1 MFKKIKSHLYDL
13 VMHFTSNS
21 SSIIK
26 ISNNKEKKTFK
37 YLSCEYIQ
45 HGFNVDYEDIKM
57 CCFNC
62 HEGGGRQILI
72 DNYKGEMIDWKKFFK
87 EKRKLRELNKKG
99 IILERCKGCFFLK
112 EREWDDDD
120 YINYM
125 VFNHW
130 TQCNCKCKYCF
141 TNEQSD
147 FFNARKNYNM
157 YPVIKKLAD
166 MDKTRRF
173 VSNLLYKLNIK
184 KTVYPRRIRGGG
196 EIGFG
201 GGEPALLPEFEPM
214 VNMLLDCGCDNIRVH
229 SSGVKYSQ
237 AIERGLKEGKLT
249 LVVSVDSGTAETYEN
264 IKRVNHFNKVW
275 ENLKIYASK
284 QGENKYKAKTKYI
297 IYPGFNDN
305 KEELDKWFDLTVQ
318 AGIKSVVL
326 DVEGG
331 WYINNKHNIPDYLYE
346 LLEYAKRRAEELGM
360 KNVELYDRANDM
372 LIHKVEY
379 LKLRENEQSN

>member
-1 MFKKIKSHLYDL
+1 MFGRLKSLL
-13 VMHFTSNS
+13 
-21 SSIIK
+21 K
-26 ISNNKEKKTFK
+26 KEKSSEKKK
-37 YLSCEYIQ
+37 YISCEYIQ
-45 HGFNVDYEDIKM
+45 HGFNADYEDIKM

-72 DNYKGEMIDWKKFFK
+72 DKYNGGTIDWNKFFK
-87 EKRKLRELNKKG
+87 EKRKMRELNKNG

-147 FFNARKNYNM
+147 FFNSRKSYNM
-157 YPVIKKLAD
+157 YAQIERLVKMGK
-166 MDKTRRF
+166 
-173 VSNLLYKLNIK
+173 V
-184 KTVYPRRIRGGG
+184 RGGG

-214 VNMLLDCGCDNIRVH
+214 VNLLLDAGCDNIRVH
-229 SSGVKYSQ
+229 SSGVKYSP
-237 AIERGLKEGKLT
+237 AIERGLAEGKLT
-249 LVVSVDSGTAETYEN
+249 LVVSVDSGCAETYLN
-264 IKRVNHFNKVW
+264 IKRVNHFDKVW
-275 ENLKIYASK
+275 ENLAKYSCA
-284 QGENKYKAKTKYI
+284 QTENKYKAKTKYI

-305 KEELDKWFDLTVQ
+305 KEEFDKFFDLSLK
-318 AGIKSVVL
+318 AGIKSMVL

-331 WYINNKHNIPDYLYE
+331 WYEQNKYKVPDYIYE
-346 LLEYAKRRAEELGM
+346 LLDYALKRAEDASM
-360 KNVELYDRANDM
+360 KNIEVYDRANHM
-372 LIHKVEY
+372 RIHKDEY
-379 LKLRENEQSN
+379 IKQRDYAQ

>member
-1 MFKKIKSHLYDL
+1 MLDKLKSIFKPKNTENPK
-13 VMHFTSNS
+13 
-21 SSIIK
+21 
-26 ISNNKEKKTFK
+26 K

-87 EKRKLRELNKKG
+87 EKRKMRELNKQG
-99 IILERCKGCFFLK
+99 ITLERCKGCFFLK
-112 EREWDDDD
+112 EREWDDED

-166 MDKTRRF
+166 MGK
-173 VSNLLYKLNIK
+173 
-184 KTVYPRRIRGGG
+184 IRGGG

-214 VNMLLDCGCDNIRVH
+214 VNLLLDVGCDNIRVH
-229 SSGVKYSQ
+229 SSGVKYSK
-237 AIERGLKEGKLT
+237 AIERGLGEGKLT
-249 LVVSVDSGTAETYEN
+249 LVVSVDSGTPETYEN
-264 IKRVNHFNKVW
+264 IKRVPHFHTVW
-275 ENLKIYASK
+275 KNLAEYASK

-297 IYPGFNDN
+297 IYPGFNDS
-305 KEELDKWFDLTVQ
+305 KEEFDKFLDLTYN
-318 AGIKSVVL
+318 AGIRSMVL

-331 WYINNKHNIPDYLYE
+331 WYIQNKFKVPDYIYE
-346 LLEYAKRRAEELGM
+346 LLDYTLKRADEASM
-360 KNVELYDRANDM
+360 KNVEVYDRANDM
-372 LIHKVEY
+372 RIHKEEY
-379 LKLRENEQSN
+379 IKLRDNANNN

>member
-1 MFKKIKSHLYDL
+1 SYF
-13 VMHFTSNS
+13 
-21 SSIIK
+21 
-26 ISNNKEKKTFK
+26 NKEKKAYK
-37 YLSCEYIQ
+37 YVSCEYIQ
-45 HGFNVDYEDIKM
+45 HGFNVDYEDIRM

-62 HEGGGRQILI
+62 HEGGGRQVLI
-72 DNYKGEMIDWKKFFK
+72 DNYKGEMIDWNKFFK

-112 EREWDDDD
+112 EREWDDED

-147 FFNARKNYNM
+147 FFNKRKNYNM
-157 YPVIKKLAD
+157 YPVIKKLAE
-166 MDKTRRF
+166 MGK
-173 VSNLLYKLNIK
+173 
-184 KTVYPRRIRGGG
+184 IRGGG

-229 SSGVKYSQ
+229 SSGVKYSK
-237 AIERGLKEGKLT
+237 AIERGLSEGKLT
-249 LVVSVDSGTAETYEN
+249 LVVSVDCGSAATYEN

-275 ENLKIYASK
+275 ENLAIYASK

-305 KEELDKWFDLTVQ
+305 KEELDKWFDLTLQ

-326 DVEGG
+326 DMEGG
-331 WYINNKHNIPDYLYE
+331 WYINNKSNIPDYLYK
-346 LLEYAKRRAEELGM
+346 LLEYAKNRAEELGM
-360 KNVELYDRANDM
+360 KNIELYDRANDM
-372 LIHKVEY
+372 LIHKNEFIAP
-379 LKLRENEQSN
+379 KENE

>member
-1 MFKKIKSHLYDL
+1 MINKLKSIFNKKAKAPKRY
-13 VMHFTSNS
+13 V
-21 SSIIK
+21 
-26 ISNNKEKKTFK
+26 
-37 YLSCEYIQ
+37 SCEYVQ

-72 DNYKGEMIDWKKFFK
+72 DNYKGEMINWKKFFK
-87 EKRKLRELNKKG
+87 EKRKMRELNKKG
-99 IILERCKGCFFLK
+99 IILERCKGCIFLK
-112 EREWDDDD
+112 EREWDDED

-147 FFNARKNYNM
+147 YFNARKNYNM

-166 MDKTRRF
+166 YGKWRRIITKK
-173 VSNLLYKLNIK
+173 LYDMGLK
-184 KTVYPRRIRGGG
+184 KTYYPCKIRGGG

-214 VNMLLDCGCDNIRVH
+214 VNLLLDCGCDNIRVH
-229 SSGVKYSQ
+229 SSGVKYSK
-237 AIERGLKEGKLT
+237 AIERGLSEGKLT
-249 LVVSVDSGTAETYEN
+249 LVVSVDSGTPETYTN

-275 ENLKIYASK
+275 ENLTIYASK

-297 IYPGFNDN
+297 IYPGYNDN
-305 KEELDKWFDLTVQ
+305 KEEVDKFLDLTIK

-331 WYINNKHNIPDYLYE
+331 YYEQHKYEIPDYLYE
-346 LLEYAKRRAEELGM
+346 LLDYAEQRTKDLDM
-360 KNVELYDRANDM
+360 KFVEFYDRASHM
-372 LIHKVEY
+372 RSHKEEY
-379 LKLRENEQSN
+379 LKLRENAKSQE

>member
-1 MFKKIKSHLYDL
+1 MFDKLKNIFK
-13 VMHFTSNS
+13 
-21 SSIIK
+21 
-26 ISNNKEKKTFK
+26 KEKKKIK

-72 DNYKGEMIDWKKFFK
+72 DNYHGEMIDWNKFFK
-87 EKRKLRELNKKG
+87 EKRKMRELNKKG

-112 EREWDDDD
+112 EHEWDDED

-147 FFNARKNYNM
+147 YFNTRKNYNM
-157 YPVIKKLAD
+157 FPQIEKLVK
-166 MDKTRRF
+166 MGK
-173 VSNLLYKLNIK
+173 V
-184 KTVYPRRIRGGG
+184 RGGG

-214 VNMLLDCGCDNIRVH
+214 VNLLLDAGCDNIRVH
-229 SSGVKYSQ
+229 SSGVKYSP
-237 AIERGLKEGKLT
+237 AIERGLSEGKLT
-249 LVVSVDSGTAETYEN
+249 LVVSVDSGTPETYEN

-275 ENLKIYASK
+275 ENLARYSASQTK
-284 QGENKYKAKTKYI
+284 DKYKAKTKYI

-305 KEELDKWFDLTVQ
+305 KEEFDKFL
-318 AGIKSVVL
+318 AFSLNSGIKSMVL

-331 WYINNKHNIPDYLYE
+331 WYEQNKYQVPDYIYD
-346 LLEYAKRRAEELGM
+346 LLDYALKKAKEASMQNIE
-360 KNVELYDRANDM
+360 VYDRANHM
-372 LIHKVEY
+372 RIHKEEY
-379 LKLRENEQSN
+379 IKLRDHAE

>member
-1 MFKKIKSHLYDL
+1 MLEKIKSI
-13 VMHFTSNS
+13 F
-21 SSIIK
+21 
-26 ISNNKEKKTFK
+26 NKKSKSTEAPKK
-37 YLSCEYIQ
+37 YLSCEYVQ

-72 DNYKGEMIDWKKFFK
+72 DNYKGEMIDWNKFFK
-87 EKRKLRELNKKG
+87 EKRKMRELNKQG

-112 EREWDDDD
+112 EREWDDED

-147 FFNARKNYNM
+147 YFNQRKNYNM

-166 MDKTRRF
+166 MGK
-173 VSNLLYKLNIK
+173 
-184 KTVYPRRIRGGG
+184 IRGGG

-237 AIERGLKEGKLT
+237 AIERGVSEGKLT
-249 LVVSVDSGTAETYEN
+249 VVVSTDSGTPETYEN

-275 ENLKIYASK
+275 ENLAKYA
-284 QGENKYKAKTKYI
+284 QAQTDNKYKVKTKYI
-297 IYPGFNDN
+297 IYPGYNDN
-305 KEELDKWFDLTVQ
+305 KEEIDKFFEYTVN
-318 AGIKSVVL
+318 AGIRSVVL
-326 DVEGG
+326 DLEGG
-331 WYINNKHNIPDYLYE
+331 WYEQNKYNVPDYLYE
-346 LLEYAKRRAEELGM
+346 LLDYAEQKTKEYDM
-360 KNVELYDRANDM
+360 KNVEFYDRASHM
-372 LIHKVEY
+372 RIHKEEY
-379 LKLRENEQSN
+379 KKLRENAQANQQNS

>member
-1 MFKKIKSHLYDL
+1 MFEKIKALFKKENLP
-13 VMHFTSNS
+13 N
-21 SSIIK
+21 
-26 ISNNKEKKTFK
+26 K

-72 DNYKGEMIDWKKFFK
+72 DNYKGEMIDWNKFFK
-87 EKRKLRELNKKG
+87 EKRKMREMNKKG
-99 IILERCKGCFFLK
+99 ITLERCKGCFFLK
-112 EREWDDDD
+112 EREWDDED

-147 FFNARKNYNM
+147 YFNQRKNYNM

-166 MDKTRRF
+166 MGK
-173 VSNLLYKLNIK
+173 
-184 KTVYPRRIRGGG
+184 IRGGG

-229 SSGVKYSQ
+229 SSGVKYSN
-237 AIERGLKEGKLT
+237 AIERGVREGKLT
-249 LVVSVDSGTAETYEN
+249 VVVSTDSGSPETYEN
-264 IKRVNHFNKVW
+264 IKRVNHFEKVW
-275 ENLKIYASK
+275 ENLAKYA
-284 QGENKYKAKTKYI
+284 QAQTENKYKVKTKYI

-305 KEELDKWFDLTVQ
+305 KDELDKWFDYTVN
-318 AGIKSVVL
+318 AGIRSIVL

-331 WYINNKHNIPDYLYE
+331 WYLNNKYNIPDYLYE
-346 LLEYAKRRAEELGM
+346 LLEYAEKRTKELDM
-360 KNVELYDRANDM
+360 HNVELYDRAKDM
-372 LIHKVEY
+372 KIHKEEY
-379 LKLRENEQSN
+379 IKLRDNAQPN

>member
-1 MFKKIKSHLYDL
+1 MFNKIKSL
-13 VMHFTSNS
+13 FE
-21 SSIIK
+21 K
-26 ISNNKEKKTFK
+26 NNQEEQKPQTQR
-37 YLSCEYIQ
+37 YVSCEYIQ

-72 DNYKGEMIDWKKFFK
+72 DNYKGEMIDWDKFFK
-87 EKRKLRELNKKG
+87 QKREMRELNKKG
-99 IILERCKGCFFLK
+99 ITLERCKGCFFLK
-112 EREWDDDD
+112 EREWDDED

-147 FFNARKNYNM
+147 FFNQRKNYNM
-157 YPVIKKLAD
+157 YPVIKQLAD
-166 MDKTRRF
+166 MGK
-173 VSNLLYKLNIK
+173 
-184 KTVYPRRIRGGG
+184 IRGGG

-229 SSGVKYSQ
+229 SSGVKYSP
-237 AIERGLKEGKLT
+237 AIERGLREGKLT
-249 LVVSVDSGTAETYEN
+249 LVVSVDSGDPETYVN

-275 ENLKIYASK
+275 ENLATYASK
-284 QGENKYKAKTKYI
+284 QGQDKYKAKTKYI
-297 IYPGFNDN
+297 IYPGYNDS
-305 KEELDKWFDLTVQ
+305 KEEFDKFFDLSVN
-318 AGIKSVVL
+318 AGIRSMVL

-331 WYINNKHNIPDYLYE
+331 WYEQHKYEVPDHIYE
-346 LLEYAKRRAEELGM
+346 LLEYTLNKANDFGM
-360 KNVELYDRANDM
+360 KNVEVYDRANHM
-372 LIHKVEY
+372 KIHKEEY
-379 LKLRENEQSN
+379 LKLRENAEIR

>member
-1 MFKKIKSHLYDL
+1 MFKKIKSL
-13 VMHFTSNS
+13 FQ
-21 SSIIK
+21 
-26 ISNNKEKKTFK
+26 KKSDKPLK
-37 YLSCEYIQ
+37 YVSCEYIQ

-72 DNYKGEMIDWKKFFK
+72 DNYKGQMIDWNKFFK
-87 EKRKLRELNKKG
+87 EKRKMRELNKKG

-112 EREWDDDD
+112 EREWDDED
-120 YINYM
+120 YINFM

-147 FFNARKNYNM
+147 FFNQRKNYNM
-157 YPVIKKLAD
+157 YPVIKKLVE
-166 MDKTRRF
+166 MGK
-173 VSNLLYKLNIK
+173 V
-184 KTVYPRRIRGGG
+184 RGGG

-214 VNMLLDCGCDNIRVH
+214 MNMLMDAGCDNIRVH
-229 SSGVKYSQ
+229 SSCVKYSP
-237 AIERGLKEGKLT
+237 AIERGLREGKVT
-249 LVVSVDSGTAETYEN
+249 LVCSVDSGTPETYIN
-264 IKRVNHFNKVW
+264 IKRVPHFEKVW
-275 ENLKIYASK
+275 ENLEKYAAA

-297 IYPGFNDN
+297 IYPNFNDN
-305 KEELDKWFDLTVQ
+305 KEELDKWFDLTVK

-331 WYINNKHNIPDYLYE
+331 WYINNKHNISDEMYE
-346 LLEYAKRRAEELGM
+346 LLEYAGRRTEELGM
-360 KNVELYDRANDM
+360 KFVEYYDRAKDM
-372 LIHKVEY
+372 KIHKEECIKMRNNV
-379 LKLRENEQSN
+379 Q

>member
-1 MFKKIKSHLYDL
+1 MLNILKSFFTKKQEKDKIKY
-13 VMHFTSNS
+13 V
-21 SSIIK
+21 
-26 ISNNKEKKTFK
+26 
-37 YLSCEYIQ
+37 SCEYIQ

-72 DNYKGEMIDWKKFFK
+72 DNYHGEMIDWNKFFK
-87 EKRKLRELNKKG
+87 EKRKMREMNKKG

-112 EREWDDDD
+112 EREWDNED

-147 FFNARKNYNM
+147 YFNTRKNYNM

-166 MDKTRRF
+166 MGK
-173 VSNLLYKLNIK
+173 
-184 KTVYPRRIRGGG
+184 IRGGG

-201 GGEPALLPEFEPM
+201 GGEPALLPEFEPLL
-214 VNMLLDCGCDNIRVH
+214 NLLLDSGCDNIRVH
-229 SSGVKYSQ
+229 SSGVKYSK
-237 AIERGLKEGKLT
+237 AIERGLAEGKVT
-249 LVVSVDSGTAETYEN
+249 LVVSVDSGTSETYTN

-275 ENLKIYASK
+275 ENLKQYADS
-284 QGENKYKAKTKYI
+284 QTFDKYKAKTKYI
-297 IYPGFNDN
+297 IYPGFNDK
-305 KEELDKWFDLTVQ
+305 KEELDKWFDLTVK
-318 AGIKSVVL
+318 AGIRSVVL

-331 WYINNKHNIPDYLYE
+331 YYENNKYNIPNELYE
-346 LLEYAKRRAEELGM
+346 LLEYAEKRTKELDM
-360 KNVELYDRANDM
+360 KNVEFYDRAKHM
-372 LIHKVEY
+372 RLHKEEY
-379 LKLRENEQSN
+379 KKLRENAQ

>member
-1 MFKKIKSHLYDL
+1 MFEKIKSY
-13 VMHFTSNS
+13 F
-21 SSIIK
+21 
-26 ISNNKEKKTFK
+26 NKEKKTFK
-37 YLSCEYIQ
+37 YLSCEYVQ

-72 DNYKGEMIDWKKFFK
+72 DNYKGEMINWNKFFK
-87 EKRKLRELNKKG
+87 EKRKMRELNKKG
-99 IILERCKGCFFLK
+99 IILDRCKGCFFLK

-147 FFNARKNYNM
+147 FFNKRKNYNM
-157 YPVIKKLAD
+157 FPVIKKLAD
-166 MDKTRRF
+166 MGK
-173 VSNLLYKLNIK
+173 
-184 KTVYPRRIRGGG
+184 IRGGG

-229 SSGVKYSQ
+229 SSGVKYSP
-237 AIERGLKEGKLT
+237 AIERGLAEGKLT
-249 LVVSVDSGTAETYEN
+249 LVVSVDSGTPETYEN

-284 QGENKYKAKTKYI
+284 QTENKYKAKTKYI
-297 IYPGFNDN
+297 IYPGYNDN
-305 KEELDKWFDLTVQ
+305 REELDKWFDLTVQ

-331 WYINNKHNIPDYLYE
+331 YYINNKQNIPDYLYK
-346 LLEYAKRRAEELGM
+346 LLEYAKQKADELGM

-372 LIHKVEY
+372 LIHKND
-379 LKLRENEQSN
+379 LKDTKDNG

>member
-1 MFKKIKSHLYDL
+1 MFDKLKSMFQKKE
-13 VMHFTSNS
+13 
-21 SSIIK
+21 
-26 ISNNKEKKTFK
+26 NKHVK

-72 DNYKGEMIDWKKFFK
+72 DNYKGEMIDWNKFFK
-87 EKRKLRELNKKG
+87 EKRKMRELNKKG
-99 IILERCKGCFFLK
+99 ITLDRCKGCFFLK
-112 EREWDDDD
+112 EREWDDED

-147 FFNARKNYNM
+147 YFNARKNYNM

-166 MDKTRRF
+166 MGK
-173 VSNLLYKLNIK
+173 
-184 KTVYPRRIRGGG
+184 IRGGG

-237 AIERGLKEGKLT
+237 AIERGVREGKLT
-249 LVVSVDSGTAETYEN
+249 VVVSVDSGCPETYEN

-275 ENLKIYASK
+275 ENLAKYA
-284 QGENKYKAKTKYI
+284 QAQTENKYKVKTKYI
-297 IYPGFNDN
+297 IYPSFNDN
-305 KEELDKWFDLTVQ
+305 KEEIDKFFDYTVK
-318 AGIKSVVL
+318 AGINSVVL

-331 WYINNKHNIPDYLYE
+331 WYINNKYKIPDYLYE
-346 LLEYAKRRAEELGM
+346 LLEYAENKTKELNM
-360 KNVELYDRANDM
+360 QFVEFYDRANDM
-372 LIHKVEY
+372 RIHKEEY
-379 LKLRENEQSN
+379 IKLRDNENKPS

>member
-1 MFKKIKSHLYDL
+1 MIDKIKS
-13 VMHFTSNS
+13 FF
-21 SSIIK
+21 K
-26 ISNNKEKKTFK
+26 REKTNTKTK

-72 DNYKGEMIDWKKFFK
+72 DNYHGETIDWNKFFK
-87 EKRKLRELNKKG
+87 EKRKMRELNKKG
-99 IILERCKGCFFLK
+99 IILERCRGCFFLK
-112 EREWDDDD
+112 EREWDDED

-157 YPVIKKLAD
+157 FPQIEKLVK
-166 MDKTRRF
+166 MGK
-173 VSNLLYKLNIK
+173 V
-184 KTVYPRRIRGGG
+184 RGGG

-214 VNMLLDCGCDNIRVH
+214 VNLLLDAGCDNIRVH

-237 AIERGLKEGKLT
+237 AIERGLAEGKLT
-249 LVVSVDSGTAETYEN
+249 LVVSVDSGSPEVYEN

-275 ENLKIYASK
+275 ENLTRYAQS
-284 QGENKYKAKTKYI
+284 QTEDKYKAKTKYI

-305 KEELDKWFDLTVQ
+305 KAEFDKFLNLSLKS
-318 AGIKSVVL
+318 GIKSMVL

-331 WYINNKHNIPDYLYE
+331 WYEQNKYRVPDYIYE
-346 LLEYAKRRAEELGM
+346 LLDYALKCAEDSGM
-360 KNVELYDRANDM
+360 KNIEVYDRANHM
-372 LIHKVEY
+372 RIHRDEY
-379 LKLRENEQSN
+379 IKLRDNAK

>member
-1 MFKKIKSHLYDL
+1 MFEGIRSLFKKQENTPK
-13 VMHFTSNS
+13 
-21 SSIIK
+21 
-26 ISNNKEKKTFK
+26 K

-72 DNYKGEMIDWKKFFK
+72 DNYKGEMIDWNKFFK
-87 EKRKLRELNKKG
+87 EKRKMREMNKKG
-99 IILERCKGCFFLK
+99 ITLERCKGCFFLK
-112 EREWDDDD
+112 EREWDDED

-166 MDKTRRF
+166 MGK
-173 VSNLLYKLNIK
+173 
-184 KTVYPRRIRGGG
+184 IRGGG

-237 AIERGLKEGKLT
+237 AMERGIREGKLV
-249 LVVSVDSGTAETYEN
+249 LVVSVDSGCPETYEN

-275 ENLKIYASK
+275 ENLAKYASC
-284 QGENKYKAKTKYI
+284 QSINKYKVKTKYI
-297 IYPGFNDN
+297 IYPHYNDN
-305 KEELDKWFDLTVQ
+305 KEEIDKFFDYTVK
-318 AGIKSVVL
+318 AGINSVVL

-331 WYINNKHNIPDYLYE
+331 WYINNKYNIPDYLYE
-346 LLEYAKRRAEELGM
+346 LLDYAENKTKEYGM
-360 KNVELYDRANDM
+360 KFVEFYDRANDM
-372 LIHKVEY
+372 RIHKEEY
-379 LKLRENEQSN
+379 KLMRENGSNQVQQI

>member
-1 MFKKIKSHLYDL
+1 MLSKLKSLFK
-13 VMHFTSNS
+13 
-21 SSIIK
+21 
-26 ISNNKEKKTFK
+26 KEKKSSR
-37 YLSCEYIQ
+37 YVSCEYIQ

-72 DNYKGEMIDWKKFFK
+72 DNYKGEMIDWNKFFK

-99 IILERCKGCFFLK
+99 ITLDRCKGCFFLK
-112 EREWDDDD
+112 EREWDDED
-120 YINYM
+120 YINFM

-147 FFNARKNYNM
+147 FFNARENYNM
-157 YPVIKKLAD
+157 FPVIKKLAD
-166 MDKTRRF
+166 MGK
-173 VSNLLYKLNIK
+173 
-184 KTVYPRRIRGGG
+184 IRGGG

-214 VNMLLDCGCDNIRVH
+214 MNMLMDVGCDNIRVH
-229 SSGVKYSQ
+229 SSCVKYSP
-237 AIERGLKEGKLT
+237 AIERGLREGKVT
-249 LVVSVDSGTAETYEN
+249 LVCSVDSGTPETYVN
-264 IKRVNHFNKVW
+264 IKRVPHFNKVW
-275 ENLKIYASK
+275 ENLEKYAAA

-305 KEELDKWFDLTVQ
+305 KEELDKWFDLTVK

-331 WYINNKHNIPDYLYE
+331 WYEHHRDNVPMYLYE
-346 LLEYAKRRAEELGM
+346 LLDYAEQRTKELDM
-360 KNVELYDRANDM
+360 KFVEFYDRANHM
-372 LIHKVEY
+372 RIHKEEN
-379 LKLRENEQSN
+379 LKKRCQTENT